1 MTKEQARKIRAV
13 IEQGA
18 SSLDDT
24 TVSTAPEVLPQMKY
38 DGSLIPVKSRINWNC
53 AIKRAA
59 NDLWDRE
66 ENNPDNAPTL
76 WEDVLYKDG
85 YRIIPETI
93 TVQAAFS
100 KGEIGWWEDKLYKS
114 LVDSNVYT
122 PTQYPNNW
130 ELYQ

>member
-1 MTKEQARKIRAV
+1 MTEKQAKKIRAV

-18 SSLDDT
+18 ATLDDA

-38 DGSLIPVKSRINWNC
+38 DGSLISSKTRINWNGN
-53 AIKRAA
+53 IKRAA

-66 ENNPDNAPTL
+66 ENNPDNAPSL
-76 WEDVLYKDG
+76 WEDVMYKDG

-100 KGEIGWWEDKLYKS
+100 KDEIGWWKDRLYKS
-114 LVDSNVYT
+114 LVDNNVYT
-122 PTQYPNNW
+122 PEQYSSNW
-130 ELYQ
+130 ELYN